1 MRNYRFLIILA
12 IILVLGIILYPLK
25 PVKNFMYVISSP
37 IAGGLNNITSS
48 IGGFFSDLGSIGKLS
63 HENETLTEK
72 NNLLEAEVV
81 ELKEYKHENEILKQE
96 LDFVGNK
103 REKEL
108 IGAKIISREISPY
121 LQNILI
127 DKGKKDGVKEGQILM
142 SQGYLVGIISQLFDD
157 YSQAELITSSQTLI
171 PVILQETRATGLL
184 KSQLEGLYIEDIPV
198 DQEIKKDES
207 VLTSNLSENI
217 PQDIPIGKVDEVTKH
232 ESEIFQTIKVKSPIE
247 FSKLEF
253 VFIVK

>member
-1 MRNYRFLIILA
+1 MRNYRFLIIIL
-12 IILVLGIILYPLK
+12 IILILGIILYPLK
-25 PVKNFMYVISSP
+25 PIKNFMYVVTSP
-37 IAGGLNNITSS
+37 FTGGLNSVASS

-63 HENETLTEK
+63 YDNEKLTEK
-72 NNLLEAEVV
+72 NNLLEAEVI

-96 LDFVGNK
+96 LDFVANK
-103 REKEL
+103 KEKEL

-127 DKGKKDGVKEGQILM
+127 DKGKKDGVMEKQILL
-142 SQGYLVGIISQLFDD
+142 SQGYLVGVVSQVFDD
-157 YSQAELITSSQTLI
+157 YSQAELITSSQTII

-184 KSQLEGLYIEDIPV
+184 RSKLEGMYIENITI
-198 DQEIKKDES
+198 DQEIKKDEA

-217 PQDIPIGKVDEVTKH
+217 SQDIPIGKVNEITRH

-253 VFIVK
+253 VFVLK